1 MNITQEL
8 FRKGNVKI
16 VLPILYQNLKSS
28 TNLCLL
34 INLVTK
40 QLYIKGCICAK
51 SLRLCCFATLWTITS
66 QAPLS
71 MGFSRQEYW
80 TGLPCSPPGDLS
92 DPGIEPQSPVAP
104 ALQGDSLPLS
114 QRGSPSS
121 TIVTLFQLSN
131 ASPFSMLK

>member
-51 SLRLCCFATLWTITS
+51 SLRLCCFVTLWTITH
-66 QAPLS
+66 QTPLS
-71 MGFSRQEYW
+71 MGFSWQEYW
-80 TGLPCSPPGDLS
+80 SGLPCSPPGDLS
-92 DPGIEPQSPVAP
+92 DTGIESASAVSP
-104 ALQGDSLPLS
+104 ALAGGFFTTEPLG
-114 QRGSPSS
+114 RRKTKYG
-121 TIVTLFQLSN
+121 TI
-131 ASPFSMLK
+131 

>member
-51 SLRLCCFATLWTITS
+51 SLRLCCFATLWTITH
-66 QAPLS
+66 QTPLS
-71 MGFSRQEYW
+71 MGFSWQEYRS
-80 TGLPCSPPGDLS
+80 GLPCSPPGDLS
-92 DPGIEPQSPVAP
+92 DTGIELMSQ
-104 ALQGDSLPLS
+104 ALSKVCSLPLA
-114 QRGSPSS
+114 PSGKP
-121 TIVTLFQLSN
+121 IYKGIFCD
-131 ASPFSMLK
+131 